1 MTKWEQI
8 ENVIQVSGVMYGWR
22 KMFVMLIMT
31 TVIMAVCH
39 AQNIHAGEY
48 PNVILNTRI
57 TPDLFE
63 KSRSVHF
70 VKEGWAFYIEDLR
83 IETDNKY
90 LAQAQIFPSFPSYEW
105 YYLFYW
111 ENGDIAII
119 KHRLANL
126 AVGLWSSY
134 DENGDVKEQ
143 INQDNIYGDVSPYDV
158 LSILAEEKMIDL
170 KEGKSR
176 RISPSGVRFS
186 FKLSYDENTKI
197 WLADINLD
205 FEKGPEA
212 NPVSP
217 FYRKYARYSID
228 GETGRI
234 LDVIYETRY
243 EESEYDEVGAD

>member
-1 MTKWEQI
+1 MKPGMKNQYMTKWKQI
-8 ENVIQVSGVMYGWR
+8 ENLTQVSGIMYGLR
-22 KMFVMLIMT
+22 KMLIILIMT

-39 AQNIHAGEY
+39 AQNDCTEKY
-48 PNVILNTRI
+48 PDIILNTKI

-70 VKEGWAFYIEDLR
+70 VKDGWAFYIEDLR
-83 IETDNKY
+83 IETGNKY
-90 LAQAQIFPSFPSYEW
+90 LAQAQIFPLLPSYEW

-111 ENGDIAII
+111 KNGDIAII

-158 LSILAEEKMIDL
+158 LSILAEERMIDL

-176 RISPSGVRFS
+176 IVSPNGVRFS

-205 FEKGPEA
+205 FEKEMNGEL
-212 NPVSP
+212 SLTYP
-217 FYRKYARYSID
+217 FKKYAHYMID
-228 GETGRI
+228 GDTGEI
-234 LDVIYETRY
+234 LDVM
-243 EESEYDEVGAD
+243 YDEVEY